1 MIRVVFNR
9 DEAGMI
15 QSFSMSGHA
24 EFDGYGKDLV
34 CAGASAVAFGAVNS
48 LFENG
53 KIEPIIDQGKDGG
66 YLAVEIPHLE
76 DEMTRFRVQVI
87 LETLRTSL
95 ETIENDYKQYIKI
108 SYN

>member
-1 MIRVVFNR
+1 MIRVEFNR
-9 DEAGMI
+9 TDAGKI

-24 EFDGYGKDLV
+24 EFDDSGKDLV

-48 LFENG
+48 LFENAQ
-53 KIEPIIDQGKDGG
+53 IEPIIDLGQDGG
-66 YLAVEIPHLE
+66 YLAVELPLLE
-76 DEMTRFRVQVI
+76 DEMTMLKVEII

-95 ETIENDYKQYIKI
+95 ETIEKDYGQYIKI

>member
-9 DEAGMI
+9 NEAGSI

-24 EFDGYGKDLV
+24 EFDVRGKDLV

-48 LFENG
+48 LFENA

-66 YLAVEIPHLE
+66 YLAIEIPPVE
-76 DEMTRFRVQVI
+76 DEMTKFRIEVI

-95 ETIENDYKQYIKI
+95 ETIEKDYGQYIKI

>member
-1 MIRVVFNR
+1 
-9 DEAGMI
+9 MI

-24 EFDGYGKDLV
+24 EFGEHGKDLV

-48 LFENG
+48 LFENA

-76 DEMTRFRVQVI
+76 DEMTKMHTQII

-95 ETIENDYKQYIKI
+95 ETIEKDYGQYIKI

>member
-9 DEAGMI
+9 NQEGSI

-24 EFDGYGKDLV
+24 NFDEHGKDLV

-66 YLAVEIPHLE
+66 YLAVEIPPLE
-76 DEMTRFRVQVI
+76 DAMTKIRVEMI

-95 ETIENDYKQYIKI
+95 ETIEKDYNHYIKI

>member
-9 DEAGMI
+9 NKTGSI

-24 EFDGYGKDLV
+24 EFDVRGKDLV
-34 CAGASAVAFGAVNS
+34 CAGASAVVFGAVNS

-53 KIEPIIDQGKDGG
+53 KIEPLIEQGEDGG
-66 YLAVEIPHLE
+66 YLAVEIPLLE
-76 DEMTRFRVQVI
+76 DEVTKFKVDTI

-95 ETIENDYKQYIKI
+95 ETIEKDYGQYIKI